1 MLKIFRCVLVS
12 TFLLSVIQINAQDSI
27 PSDRLS
33 DRLRIFLEGDEIED
47 EDFDYLR
54 NRIDFADFVNDP
66 KVADV
71 HIIIIKEQTGSGG
84 YNYSVWFNGNAFND
98 LNGYTLNTSVMP
110 GETIHRYRELLGQ
123 TVVRGLMPF
132 FNEVEDSKNY
142 ELRLKRD
149 ENKINNPSIIND
161 KWKNWVFKLSLW
173 GGYNYEDQIKGYNY
187 ITALKADKIIDK
199 VKILNYIYL
208 TKDIKTYQS
217 DDGEI
222 EYRYIYNSFSNAIT
236 YSLSDHWSIRSYISP
251 YQNTYYNQEFTLSGN
266 LAAEFNIFPWETSD
280 KKILSMAY
288 AVGFTSMNFYELTI
302 RNKMSETLPVH
313 KLNIR
318 AKAVQPWGEINTT
331 VVASQYLNDFS
342 LYRLS
347 ISSVFSF
354 RITKGLTFDFSVAV
368 NGIHD
373 EIYTSARKYSIE
385 DIILGNIDLPSTI
398 EVKSTV
404 GLTYR
409 FGSIYNNVVN
419 NRL

>member
-1 MLKIFRCVLVS
+1 
-12 TFLLSVIQINAQDSI
+12 
-27 PSDRLS
+27 
-33 DRLRIFLEGDEIED
+33 
-47 EDFDYLR
+47 
-54 NRIDFADFVNDP
+54 
-66 KVADV
+66 
-71 HIIIIKEQTGSGG
+71 
-84 YNYSVWFNGNAFND
+84 
-98 LNGYTLNTSVMP
+98 
-110 GETIHRYRELLGQ
+110 
-123 TVVRGLMPF
+123 
-132 FNEVEDSKNY
+132 
-142 ELRLKRD
+142 
-149 ENKINNPSIIND
+149 
-161 KWKNWVFKLSLW
+161 
-173 GGYNYEDQIKGYNY
+173 
-187 ITALKADKIIDK
+187 
-199 VKILNYIYL
+199 
-208 TKDIKTYQS
+208 
-217 DDGEI
+217 
-222 EYRYIYNSFSNAIT
+222 
-236 YSLSDHWSIRSYISP
+236 
-251 YQNTYYNQEFTLSGN
+251 
-266 LAAEFNIFPWETSD
+266 
-280 KKILSMAY
+280 MAY

-347 ISSVFSF
+347 VSSVFSF